1 MESLEKKAKR
11 LRKELIDLSLKI
23 GETHLGGCFSEIEIM
38 ITLYDLILK
47 EEDKFILSKG
57 HCCHTMYLLL
67 KEQGYNPKFSVHPD
81 IDVKNKIFCT
91 TGSLGHGL
99 PIAVG
104 MALARKKMNTKGKI
118 FVLMGDGECQEGTTW
133 ESAMIANYRKL
144 NNLIVIVDRN
154 KLQALD
160 TIDDALS
167 VGDLRK
173 KFEVFGWSAIEVNGH
188 SFEELTEGFKRLEK
202 DKPKVIIA
210 HTIKGKGVSFMEN
223 DTKWHARVPNEEE
236 LKKAYKELE

>member
-1 MESLEKKAKR
+1 MEQLKKKAKK
-11 LRKELIDLSLKI
+11 LRKQLIDLSLEI

-57 HCCHTMYLLL
+57 HCCHAMYLLL
-67 KEQGYNPKFSVHPD
+67 KERGYNPKISPHPD
-81 IDVKNKIFCT
+81 IDIENKIFCT
-91 TGSLGHGL
+91 TGSLGHGF

-104 MALARKKMNTKGKI
+104 MALARKKMNAKGKI

-144 NNLIVIVDRN
+144 DNLILIVDRN

-160 TIDDALS
+160 KIDDALS

-188 SFEELTEGFKRLEK
+188 SFEELIEGFKKLDN

-210 HTIKGKGVSFMEN
+210 HTVKGKGISFMEN
-223 DTKWHARVPNEEE
+223 DTKWHARVPNKEE
-236 LKKAYKELE
+236 LKQAYEELK